1 MKITACVF
9 PISLGRP
16 LENAEKIKEITEKI
30 SGDIYLFPAY
40 ALSGVSCGKLPNLPS
55 FKKEEEKAVDVLCE
69 YTEKNDKCIVTSTFS
84 DGNIAIYGGD
94 INKSGKFVFD
104 SKTISVSQ
112 SGKDSADIVL
122 IPTAMPSYPCIKN
135 DVSEFCSEL
144 SKQKNGVVAVANAG
158 YGESTADDVFRGF
171 CGVFNRGTIVAFSSQ
186 DKAETVVSSAED
198 DKTDGIVYARPK
210 RIADKIPYYTKN
222 DVSIYI
228 SELVELQKQA
238 VYARA
243 KFLGV
248 KKLFVDIGDNSESL
262 LALYVLSKT
271 AEDLGL
277 FPSDVVVF
285 SVSEKTENTV
295 SSFGF
300 TAAPAV
306 SDNMR
311 IRKAEILDLAEK
323 ENALFV
329 GILPLSEIA
338 YGNISLLRENVCHYN
353 MNASLPR
360 TVLWDAVKNVFRDD
374 EETLRLAEEFC
385 SVEKNLEIRY
395 DLFDFWLYY
404 FAKHNVGREEL
415 KNYALA
421 TFDEYDDD
429 MIEASLIRFIS
440 SYKKNQEIRSAT
452 VEGANFIGFVLP
464 YIPTDA
470 DYVI

>member
-1 MKITACVF
+1 MKITTCVF

-69 YTEKNDKCIVTSTFS
+69 YTKKNDKCIVTSTFS

-94 INKSGKFVFD
+94 INKNAVNLF
-104 SKTISVSQ
+104 
-112 SGKDSADIVL
+112 L
-122 IPTAMPSYPCIKN
+122 IPKRFLFLNRGKIRRILFLFRRLIALVSLHKK

-238 VYARA
+238 VYSRA

-385 SVEKNLEIRY
+385 SVEKIWKFGMIFSIFGFIISQNITSGERS
-395 DLFDFWLYY
+395 
-404 FAKHNVGREEL
+404 L
-415 KNYALA
+415 KIML
-421 TFDEYDDD
+421 
-429 MIEASLIRFIS
+429 SLLLTNMTTI
-440 SYKKNQEIRSAT
+440 
-452 VEGANFIGFVLP
+452 
-464 YIPTDA
+464 
-470 DYVI
+470 